1 MKRETCFEHAPL
13 VLSLDLLGSMI
24 LVLYFNYNHI
34 LPLQHEMWSFFT
46 LLVYVAQSL
55 DRYSFMIHEESKF
68 SKLAFFCIDVH
79 STQDLKR
86 SIMVEKDSSKSN
98 WMFWD
103 NNSTG
108 VLQSEKSHSFVIPTK
123 AWA

>member
-68 SKLAFFCIDVH
+68 SKLAFFFYRRTFN
-79 STQDLKR
+79 SRFKA
-86 SIMVEKDSSKSN
+86 
-98 WMFWD
+98 F
-103 NNSTG
+103 NNG
-108 VLQSEKSHSFVIPTK
+108 
-123 AWA
+123 